1 MSLLRRIFRREKPR
15 SVANQALVMVL
26 VNDGESFSGPAA
38 LDYLAAHWAD
48 LPSVVGRDAQD
59 AVAVA
64 SIPGGM
70 IGLMH
75 VPMPVP
81 AGDLEGPIAVAW
93 HWREAADVV
102 PAHRAHVIVHAAST
116 ILDAL
121 DLRLLLT
128 RLAASALA
136 VSDGV
141 GVYVG
146 DAMLVRSAADYLS
159 DAAEASRDNLPIL
172 SWVGF
177 NPVREDERLSAYT
190 TGLTAFGLPEL
201 EVRGS
206 ALTPPELLGT
216 LADIATYE
224 LSTGKVLRDGD
235 TFGASETD
243 RMRVR
248 YRASAFIPDVTVA
261 GLELP

>member
-1 MSLLRRIFRREKPR
+1 MSFLRRMFRREKPR
-15 SVANQALVMVL
+15 TVANQALVMVL
-26 VNDGESFSGPAA
+26 LNDGESFSGPAA

-48 LPSVVGRDAQD
+48 LPSVIGQEVQD
-59 AVAVA
+59 AVTVA
-64 SIPGGM
+64 SIPGGT

-75 VPMPVP
+75 MPIPVP
-81 AGDLEGPIAVAW
+81 AGDLEGPVAVAW
-93 HWREAADVV
+93 HWPEAADVV
-102 PAHRAHVIVHAAST
+102 PAHRAHVIVHAGST
-116 ILDAL
+116 TLDAL

-128 RLAASALA
+128 KLAASALS
-136 VSDGV
+136 VSEGI

-159 DAAEASRDNLPIL
+159 DAAQASRDNLPIL

-177 NPVREDERLSAYT
+177 NPVREDERFSAYT

-201 EVRGS
+201 EVRRS
-206 ALTPPELLGT
+206 AMTPPELFGT
-216 LADIATYE
+216 LADLANYE

-243 RMRVR
+243 RIRVR
-248 YRASAFIPDVTVA
+248 YRPSDFISGLTVA
-261 GLELP
+261 ALELP